1 LTGKPPFTGELTV
14 EAKLSDAETGEVLS
28 AMMDRR
34 VGVRQPVVGIFQ
46 PTTYD
51 SWADVDEA
59 IRYFA
64 ERVRRTLCVRRGGT
78 GCIEPKA

>member
-1 LTGKPPFTGELTV
+1 VRKPII
-14 EAKLSDAETGEVLS
+14 
-28 AMMDRR
+28 
-34 VGVRQPVVGIFQ
+34 GIFQ

-78 GCIEPKA
+78 TCVEPEA